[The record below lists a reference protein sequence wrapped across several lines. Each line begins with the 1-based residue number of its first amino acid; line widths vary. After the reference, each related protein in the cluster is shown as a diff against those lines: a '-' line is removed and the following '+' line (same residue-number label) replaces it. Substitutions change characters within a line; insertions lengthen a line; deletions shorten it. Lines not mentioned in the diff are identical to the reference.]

1 MASKKKNAVKVAP
14 QKSTDRHPRKGKSRP
29 ASAVAADA
37 AAKPKKVSALDA
49 AAKVLDGAAG
59 PLNCQEMIQQMAAKG
74 YWTSPG
80 GKTPQATLFSAILRE
95 IQTKGDRSRFE
106 KAERGKFTLR
116 QTS

>member
-1 MASKKKNAVKVAP
+1 MATKKKNAAKIAP
-14 QKSTDRHPRKGKSRP
+14 QKKANRPPKNRP

-37 AAKPKKVSALDA
+37 AAKLKKVSALDA
-49 AAKVLDGAAG
+49 AARVLGAAGG

-80 GKTPQATLFSAILRE
+80 GKTPQATLYSAIVRE
-95 IQTKGDRSRFE
+95 MHTKGDQSRFQ

-116 QTS
+116 RAS